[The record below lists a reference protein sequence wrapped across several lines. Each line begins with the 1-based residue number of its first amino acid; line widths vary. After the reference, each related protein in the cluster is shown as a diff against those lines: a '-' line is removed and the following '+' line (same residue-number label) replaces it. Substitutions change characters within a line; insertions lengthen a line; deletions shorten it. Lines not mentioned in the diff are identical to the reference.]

1 MLPSLKTLCMC
12 APGHVTGVG
21 VTAVPGSILHVTV
34 LAGTCQFRP
43 GLLGKPR
50 EQGPSAHFAAG
61 TVEWPWKPF
70 RAHTAV
76 LLVAESSVV
85 LSTCHYH
92 AVTSVLCPRLVSC
105 RDITTTS
112 NLVAA
117 VSRLSSVPYLSTRC
131 LRAWDAANWNPR
143 LWRKPAA
150 VTPPPPWNWRA
161 SAREGGGRRGA
172 RSGEKIQD
180 ACRVQDGFSVR
191 VRLRDMPLLLMS
203 LMCCAFSFVPPSV
216 ASPQPHCA
224 SFP

>member
-1 MLPSLKTLCMC
+1 MC

-43 GLLGKPR
+43 RLLGKPR

-150 VTPPPPWNWRA
+150 VTPPRLGTGGPARGRA
-161 SAREGGGRRGA
+161 GVGGGRGRERKSKTPAGC
-172 RSGEKIQD
+172 KT
-180 ACRVQDGFSVR
+180 
-191 VRLRDMPLLLMS
+191 
-203 LMCCAFSFVPPSV
+203 
-216 ASPQPHCA
+216 ASRCA
-224 SFP
+224 SG